1 MADAVPPT
9 QTVRDIGECQTPGPC
24 GAIGC
29 HGHCDAA
36 QRFAEYE
43 AESERMTAARECAY
57 PIPWWHRTVSGLA
70 LAAWLLGCVALC
82 AGVCWLMGG
91 CAVGYKPGPDGTP
104 DYADPVIG
112 ISTGTANAA
121 GAGLLSLGG
130 LLSGNPAVVGL
141 AALVA
146 NQMGKRSGWD
156 EREQA
161 ASVQAPLPT
170 EKRA

>member
-1 MADAVPPT
+1 MADAVPPS
-9 QTVRDIGECQTPGPC
+9 R
-24 GAIGC
+24 
-29 HGHCDAA
+29 
-36 QRFAEYE
+36 
-43 AESERMTAARECAY
+43 
-57 PIPWWHRTVSGLA
+57 IPWWHRTVSGLA

-146 NQMGKRSGWD
+146 HQFGARKGWTEYEEDELKKRGIVATK
-156 EREQA
+156 E
-161 ASVQAPLPT
+161 
-170 EKRA
+170 